1 MFVIP
6 MLEMTSHG
14 GNRILIRIA
23 NYLVNR
29 GEKVKIITTKHDL
42 TSLNYTISEQ
52 VEIVKIF
59 DSIHSRACRWFLF
72 LLFSP
77 FYMKGR
83 VVLANHFLTFFPSKI
98 SSYIFNSKCFYFVQ
112 GIEFECYMGNM
123 KFDWF
128 LKWLCLL
135 SYKSKN
141 IISAN
146 DYLTSQ
152 LERLTKINFEFKLGI
167 DKPLNIKNKPMYDIV
182 YFARP
187 EKFKGLERF
196 LDIVNKNRE
205 LTYLCISQDKQL
217 LLKLNDIPQVTV
229 ISPKNDNELAENIV
243 KGRISLLTSYYEG
256 FSLPPLE
263 CMSYGVPLLYFE
275 CGGPSVYVSNSN
287 SQLLSCTND
296 FSEKY
301 QVIIDNYEYYSQASV
316 MTGEKF
322 NIESSLNRLYIHLT
336 Y

>member
-1 MFVIP
+1 MFIIP
-6 MLEMTSHG
+6 MLEITPHG

-23 NYLVNR
+23 NYLTSR
-29 GEKVKIITTKHDL
+29 GTNVKIVTTKYDPV
-42 TSLNYTISEQ
+42 SLNYTISKQ
-52 VEIVKIF
+52 VEVVKIF
-59 DSIHSRACRWFLF
+59 AGINSRACRWLLF

-77 FYMKGR
+77 FYMRGKA
-83 VVLANHFLTFFPSKI
+83 VLANHFLTFFPSKI
-98 SSYIFNSKCFYFVQ
+98 STYIFNSKCFYFVQ
-112 GIEFECYMGNM
+112 GVEYECYIGNI

-152 LERLTKINFEFKLGI
+152 LECFTNVNFEFKLGV
-167 DKPLNIKNKPMYDIV
+167 DSPLNIKQTPMYDIV

-187 EKFKGLERF
+187 EKFKGVNRF
-196 LDIVNKNRE
+196 IDIVNKNKE
-205 LTYLCISQDKQL
+205 LTYLCISQDKEL
-217 LLKLNDIPQVTV
+217 LLKLSELKQVTTV
-229 ISPKNDNELAENIV
+229 SPDNDFELAQNIV

-263 CMSYGVPLLYFE
+263 CMNYGIPLLYFE
-275 CGGPSVYVSNSN
+275 CGGPSVYVSPSN
-287 SQLLSCTND
+287 SELLSSTND
-296 FSEKY
+296 FSKKY
-301 QVIIDNYEYYSQASV
+301 QTIMGNYNQYAQESFATSK
-316 MTGEKF
+316 KF
-322 NIESSLNRLYIHLT
+322 NIESSLDRLYKHLT